1 MQKWEYAE
9 LEVTI
14 GGPLSGTKCEA
25 TIYQPNE
32 NHKKIGGNF
41 GKLIA
46 QMGEDGWELIV
57 ASARIESGL
66 GSKHKINYMLKRPKS
81 S

>member
-9 LEVTI
+9 LEITI

-25 TIYQPNE
+25 IIYQPNQD
-32 NHKKIGGNF
+32 HKKIEGKF

-57 ASARIESGL
+57 ASARTETGL
-66 GSKHKINYMLKRPKS
+66 GGKHKINYMFKRLKNS
-81 S
+81 